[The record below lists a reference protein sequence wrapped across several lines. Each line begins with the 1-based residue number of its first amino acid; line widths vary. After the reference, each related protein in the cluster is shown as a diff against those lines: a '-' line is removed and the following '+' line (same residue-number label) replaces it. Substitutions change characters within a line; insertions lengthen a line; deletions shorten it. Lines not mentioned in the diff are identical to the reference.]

1 MSSLQLSI
9 EPRDN
14 GQEDKSKNGEQVVT
28 VFDLATEIEQSLKTA
43 IKDIQANDKEFKQQY
58 ELIEKKLKDLEK

>member
-1 MSSLQLSI
+1 MSSLQLSVK
-9 EPRDN
+9 PRN
-14 GQEDKSKNGEQVVT
+14 TGQEDKSKNGEQVVT

-43 IKDIQANDKEFKQQY
+43 ITDIKANDREFKQQY